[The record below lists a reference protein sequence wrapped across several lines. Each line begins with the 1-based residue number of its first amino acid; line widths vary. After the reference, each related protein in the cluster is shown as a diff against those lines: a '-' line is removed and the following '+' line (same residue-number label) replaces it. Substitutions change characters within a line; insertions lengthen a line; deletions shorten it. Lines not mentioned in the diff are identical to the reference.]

1 MASNEEKQRH
11 KTIGKRIKELRINAG
26 YTSYTNFAIE
36 HNLENKSVWRW
47 EEGVNYRIDTLYM
60 ISEIH
65 GITVSELLKDIP

>member
-1 MASNEEKQRH
+1 MASKEEKQRH
-11 KTIGKRIKELRINAG
+11 KAIGKRIKELRISAG

-60 ISEIH
+60 IAEIH
-65 GITVSELLKDIP
+65 CITVSDLLKDIE